1 MIIQASNG
9 CFLTQSE
16 DVSVEKRRFEK
27 SMLVSSIEEASKW
40 KEIPE
45 SEKDKIIAEEELFQP
60 EKVDYGY
67 LNKVE
72 SLISVIADKINDGGL
87 TAEQSLEMQKYYP
100 NWEDELGKE
109 VYAGYRFNYQET
121 LLEVVTPHTLSEDI
135 NPAQQPMTLNELSD
149 ETQEQQN
156 KYYKLVKSEV
166 IESEDPLEEESVETK
181 EEDTENILQSSEK

>member
-9 CFLTQSE
+9 CLLTQSE
-16 DVSVEKRRFEK
+16 EVSINERRFEK
-27 SMLVSSIEEASKW
+27 SMLVSSIEEANKW

-45 SEKDKIIAEEELFQP
+45 SEKDKIVAEEELFQP
-60 EKVDYGY
+60 ESVNYDY

-72 SLISVIADKINDGGL
+72 SLMKTISDKINDGGL

-109 VYAGYRFNYQET
+109 VYAGYRFNYQDT

-135 NPAQQPMTLNELSD
+135 NPAQQPMLLNELSD
-149 ETQEQQN
+149 DTDEQHIQ
-156 KYYKLVKSEV
+156 YYKAVVSDD
-166 IESEDPLEEESVETK
+166 IEK
-181 EEDTENILQSSEK
+181 